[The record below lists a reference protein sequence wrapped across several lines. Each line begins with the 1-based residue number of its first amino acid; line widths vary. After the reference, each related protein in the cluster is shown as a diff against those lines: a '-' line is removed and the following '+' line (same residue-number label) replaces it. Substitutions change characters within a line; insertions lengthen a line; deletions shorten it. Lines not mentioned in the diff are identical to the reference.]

1 MERLDNGRPLREAL
15 RTRGLSL
22 ARVAELTRDADPEG
36 RGVAVATLGFL
47 VATGSSARETCTE
60 RVAHLIAEALDMAPE
75 MLFSSPDIQ
84 SFGMP
89 GLSTDRGTQ
98 STKAGSGMPDLADV
112 AWNHVSAQR
121 MADILQMHVRTLHEH
136 TKADPDFPHLKAG
149 RKYKY
154 HPATVLAYLA
164 AKSRAA

>member
-1 MERLDNGRPLREAL
+1 
-15 RTRGLSL
+15 
-22 ARVAELTRDADPEG
+22 
-36 RGVAVATLGFL
+36 
-47 VATGSSARETCTE
+47 
-60 RVAHLIAEALDMAPE
+60 MAPE
-75 MLFSSPDIQ
+75 MLFKIPDIQ

-89 GLSTDRGTQ
+89 LLSTDRGNK

-121 MADILQMHVRTLHEH
+121 MADILEMHVRTLHEH